1 MFEEIKESIID
12 LNRKMNDLRGYL
24 EIDQKIEKIKDLEST
39 TLNENFWQDQEKAQQ
54 TMKQITMNKDVVDQW
69 EKLNNRLSDLNILVD
84 MAVEEGEESALQDFE
99 SELSSLQKEIKA
111 LEFKRMLGLP
121 DDTRNALLTIHPG
134 AGGTESQDWA
144 QMLLRM
150 YLRWIERRGFQSNI
164 LDSQSGDEAG
174 IKSATIEV
182 IGDYAY
188 GYLKAEIGVHR
199 LVRISPFDSNSRR
212 HTSFASVFVYPEVDN
227 EVEVV
232 INPSDLK
239 VDTYRASGAGGQHVN
254 KTSSAVRITHIPTGL
269 VVQCQSERSQHMN
282 RANALK
288 ILMSRL
294 YQMKQEEERE
304 KIDKLEK
311 SKKDIAWGS
320 QIRSYIFH
328 PYNMVKDHR
337 TKVETS
343 NTQAVMDGDLDEFIY
358 QYLLTSE

>member
-1 MFEEIKESIID
+1 MRQITITKNVIDQWQKLNERLTD
-12 LNRKMNDLRGYL
+12 LNL
-24 EIDQKIEKIKDLEST
+24 
-39 TLNENFWQDQEKAQQ
+39 
-54 TMKQITMNKDVVDQW
+54 
-69 EKLNNRLSDLNILVD
+69 LVD
-84 MAVEEGEESALQDFE
+84 MAAEENEESALDDFE
-99 SELSSLQKEIKA
+99 SELALLEQDVKT
-111 LEFKRMLGLP
+111 LEFKRMLGKT
-121 DDTRNALLTIHPG
+121 DDSRNALLTIHPG

-144 QMLLRM
+144 QMLVRM
-150 YLRWIERRGFQSNI
+150 YLRWIERRRFQANI
-164 LDSQSGDEAG
+164 LDLQAGDEAG

-182 IGDYAY
+182 VGEYAY

-212 HTSFASVFVYPEVDN
+212 HTSFASIFVYPEIEDDL
-227 EVEVV
+227 EVV

-239 VDTYRASGAGGQHVN
+239 IDTYRASGAGGQHVN
-254 KTSSAVRITHIPTGL
+254 KTSSAVRITHLPSGI

-304 KIDKLEK
+304 KIDKLEE

-320 QIRSYIFH
+320 QIRSYTFH
-328 PYNMVKDHR
+328 PYNLVKDHR

-358 QYLLTSE
+358 QYLLTTK